1 MTKWT
6 QQMPLVMEVESISLL
21 TDNEVKQLKGYAEQ
35 GNILDVVIKEAS
47 GEEMAV
53 VGFIPEVKNSE
64 GVVTSN
70 AYVTVIKNGNVVK
83 AEVTE
88 NLPAPV
94 IKGTTPFETK
104 TSVTM
109 EAREGCDIYYT
120 TDGSTPDD
128 KATPYEGAIELSAT
142 TTVKAIAY
150 KGELYSEVAS
160 KTFTKGE

>member
-6 QQMPLVMEVESISLL
+6 QQMPLIMEVESISLL
-21 TDNEVKQLKGYAEQ
+21 TDKEVKQLKGYAEQ
-35 GNILDVVIKEAS
+35 GNILDVIIKEQS

-64 GVVTSN
+64 GTVTSN
-70 AYVTVIKNGNVVK
+70 AYVTVIKNGNIVK

-88 NLPAPV
+88 NLPAPT
-94 IKGTTPFETK
+94 IKGNNTFTDKEE
-104 TSVTM
+104 VTI